1 MKYFY
6 RDVKGVNADVER
18 HRAREQELRQKISEL
33 EGKEDDMSIAAAST
47 YRHLLD
53 RLLRSKAESVA
64 KIGRTQKR
72 GKK

>member
-18 HRAREQELRQKISEL
+18 HRAREKELLQKISEL
-33 EGKEDDMSIAAAST
+33 EGQEDDMSIAAAHT

-53 RLLRSKAESVA
+53 QLRLSKAESVA
-64 KIGRTQKR
+64 KIGRAKKE

>member
-18 HRAREQELRQKISEL
+18 HRTREQELLQKISEL
-33 EGKEDDMSIAAAST
+33 TDKEDDMSIAAAHT
-47 YRHLLD
+47 YNHLLQQ
-53 RLLRSKAESVA
+53 LRQSKAEVVA
-64 KIGRTQKR
+64 KIGQLPKR

>member
-33 EGKEDDMSIAAAST
+33 EGKEDDMSMAAAHT
-47 YRHLLD
+47 YRYLLQQ
-53 RLLRSKAESVA
+53 LQQSKAEAVA